1 MIWEIK
7 QQMKYLF
14 LLLQV
19 TVDTNVTVWARKEE
33 KGASWQ
39 QKVRFAPQIF
49 SFHLCQHDKYR
60 LHPGRNKSW
69 TKQSSFPN
77 KSFWI
82 FSIFVTGQNSFFS
95 CRCEWTF
102 FGLHFFRYIFCQ
114 EIHNFGGVCVF
125 GIWWEQLT
133 GWALP
138 VMAGRGQLSHL
149 YFASY
154 DHTL

>member
-1 MIWEIK
+1 M
-7 QQMKYLF
+7 
-14 LLLQV
+14 LQV

-60 LHPGRNKSW
+60 LHPDRNKSW

-77 KSFWI
+77 TSFHI
-82 FSIFVTGQNSFFS
+82 SSIFMTGRNSFFHPGVNGRS
-95 CRCEWTF
+95 WDFIFSDIF
-102 FGLHFFRYIFCQ
+102 FVFQ